1 MKPSPY
7 SSYYDQL
14 RSWMKQRREE
24 SGLSLRAVAD
34 IMDRHHSVVGKMEQD
49 RRKVE
54 IVEFV
59 QYCQAIG
66 ADPHEGLD
74 LLIKSLKK
82 NARW

>member
-14 RSWMKQRREE
+14 RAWMKQKREE
-24 SGLSLRAVAD
+24 SGLSLRSVAEL
-34 IMDRHHSVVGKMEQD
+34 MNRHHSVVGKMEQD
-49 RRKVE
+49 RRKIE

-59 QYCQAIG
+59 QYCQAVG
-66 ADPHEGLD
+66 ADPHDGLE

-82 NARW
+82 NARR